1 LMYKIIKDFGWNIF
15 NKLIGIFKIYF
26 MFPFL
31 MDIVFSVTYLWLCL
45 IVKLYMLLNKL
56 YNLFNNIYK
65 KELSDLFEEELV
77 NGSICWLKNLT
88 KEEFV
93 KFFRNYSSI
102 YLYTSYPAYGYLD
115 LELDSNDD
123 FLTVQSFKHSSRME
137 YVFAAFPTI
146 IIIYILVPSL
156 FLLYSLDEDLDP
168 KMTIKVV
175 GHQWFWNYE
184 YELYADDLNGTFV
197 LYNDSFDS
205 VLIQESELKFGAKRL
220 LEVDKRLILP
230 INVTLRFVITSTDV
244 LHSWSIPEMGI
255 KVDAVPGRLNQF
267 ISLIN
272 RPGVFYGQCSELCGV
287 AHGFM
292 PIVVHAV
299 PYEIFLDY
307 LNN

>member
-1 LMYKIIKDFGWNIF
+1 
-15 NKLIGIFKIYF
+15 
-26 MFPFL
+26 
-31 MDIVFSVTYLWLCL
+31 
-45 IVKLYMLLNKL
+45 
-56 YNLFNNIYK
+56 LFNN
-65 KELSDLFEEELV
+65 
-77 NGSICWLKNLT
+77 
-88 KEEFV
+88 
-93 KFFRNYSSI
+93 YSFI
-102 YLYTSYPAYGYLD
+102 YLYASYPAYGYLD

-123 FLTVQSFKHSSRME
+123 FLTVQSFKHSSRLE

-168 KMTIKVV
+168 KMTIKVI

-205 VLIQESELKFGAKRL
+205 VLVQESELKFGAKRL
-220 LEVDKRLILP
+220 LEVDKRLVLP

-272 RPGVFYGQCSELCGV
+272 RPGIFYGQCSELCGV

-292 PIVVHAV
+292 PIVIHAV

-307 LNN
+307 LNS